1 MNNFQTFCRH
11 IIRHKLDLSNSIILC
26 NNCIGGFLYHD
37 FSQKFQ
43 SPTINLQIEADGFLR
58 MCSNLE
64 EYMEKTLIEYDSP
77 DNTKL
82 FAEWNTHP
90 FPIGY
95 LGDVKI
101 FFQHYNSFGEAKD
114 AWEKRSKRMIELI
127 KSGAQ
132 VNVIMIRKNFGGG
145 EYKKFEELPFTNKIY
160 IYQMTPET
168 FCQTDLKNAYV
179 LRIPDGKQWFDYSLP
194 PFFRYYDQFD
204 FRNWLLKV

>member
-1 MNNFQTFCRH
+1 MNSFQTFCRH
-11 IIRHKLDLSNSIILC
+11 MVRHKLDLSNSIILC

-64 EYMEKTLIEYDSP
+64 EYMEKPLIEYDSP
-77 DNTKL
+77 DNAKL

-101 FFQHYNSFGEAKD
+101 FFQHYHSFEEAKN
-114 AWEKRSKRMIELI
+114 AWEKRSKRMIELMRN
-127 KSGAQ
+127 GAS
-132 VNVIMIRKNFGGG
+132 VNVIMIRNNFVGG
-145 EYKKFEELPFTNKIY
+145 NIRN
-160 IYQMTPET
+160 
-168 FCQTDLKNAYV
+168 LKNYLFPTRFIFIEC
-179 LRIPDGKQWFDYSLP
+179 LRQTF
-194 PFFRYYDQFD
+194 
-204 FRNWLLKV
+204 LKLI

>member
-1 MNNFQTFCRH
+1 MV
-11 IIRHKLDLSNSIILC
+11 RHKLDLSNCIILC

-77 DNTKL
+77 DNTRL
-82 FAEWNTHP
+82 FAEWHTHP

-101 FFQHYNSFGEAKD
+101 FFQHYHSFGEAKD
-114 AWEKRSKRMIELI
+114 AWKKRSKRMIELI

-132 VNVIMIRKNFGGG
+132 VNVIMIRNNVGGG
-145 EYKKFEELPFTNKIY
+145 NTRNLKSCPLPTKSIS
-160 IYQMTPET
+160 I
-168 FCQTDLKNAYV
+168 K
-179 LRIPDGKQWFDYSLP
+179 
-194 PFFRYYDQFD
+194 
-204 FRNWLLKV
+204 